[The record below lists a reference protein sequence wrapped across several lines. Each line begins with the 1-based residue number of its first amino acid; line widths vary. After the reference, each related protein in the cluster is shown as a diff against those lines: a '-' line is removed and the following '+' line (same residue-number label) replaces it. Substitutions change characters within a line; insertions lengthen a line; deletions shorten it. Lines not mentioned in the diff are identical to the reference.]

1 MLKNRVAM
9 NLYRMPDGFAASAE
23 SLSDVGLDF
32 DGDLGGLRKG
42 PPIHR
47 PRLHPFWFFVMALIP
62 VLLIAANPAC
72 GIGFVFGAA
81 AGATGMLVATLL
93 DAHQ

>member
-1 MLKNRVAM
+1 MLKNRVAL
-9 NLYRMPDGFAASAE
+9 NLYRMPDGFRQSAE
-23 SLSDVGLDF
+23 MFSDAGLDF

-42 PPIHR
+42 PPINR
-47 PRLHPFWFFVMALIP
+47 PRLHPVWFLVMASIP

-72 GIGFVFGAA
+72 GLGFVFGAA